1 MGGLVSLMDSLITF
15 RLPGFGL
22 SEESKVAEDAGAQC
36 TAETAISDEV
46 LMVQICQG
54 NREAL
59 ALLFRRYARVVR
71 SVCYR
76 VLRDQSE
83 ADDLMQDVFL
93 LVNRDSKSF
102 DGAKGPAKF
111 WILQMAYRRA
121 ISRRR
126 YLTARHFY
134 TRIDPADAATELAD
148 EDKGRF
154 EDSIEGILGKG
165 SLQKVFDSLSED
177 QRQTLQLHFV
187 EGYSFDEIAGKL
199 GQSRGNIKHHYFR
212 GLEKLRK
219 ELFVGKLPR
228 ERAL

>member
-1 MGGLVSLMDSLITF
+1 MGGLVGLMDSLITF

-22 SEESKVAEDAGAQC
+22 AEESKVSENSAAQC
-36 TAETAISDEV
+36 TSETAISNEV

-54 NREAL
+54 NQEAL

-83 ADDLMQDVFL
+83 ADDLTQNVFL
-93 LVNRDSKSF
+93 LVNRDSNSF
-102 DGAKGPAKF
+102 DGSKGPAKF

-126 YLTARHFY
+126 YLTSRHFY
-134 TRIDPADAATELAD
+134 TRIDPEDAATELAY
-148 EDKGRF
+148 EEKGRF
-154 EDSIEGILGKG
+154 EDSIDGILGKG
-165 SLQKVFDSLSED
+165 SLKRVFDSLSED

-187 EGYSFDEIAGKL
+187 EGYSFDEIAGKM